1 MTSLK
6 VVKVRTPAE
15 EDIDEDGQQYELQR
29 QNCSDFLLV
38 WASPIAT
45 AFANF
50 GVQYNYDSIGAANT
64 WLHKEHGS
72 FTKYDTLA
80 SNMIF
85 VGTLIGMIGFG
96 IAGDL
101 VGRNLGLMLC
111 MAIQV
116 LFGLL
121 QGLVTWGD
129 STAVWILLI
138 FMRMMIGV
146 GAGGVYPLSAAKATE
161 DCTNVDPA
169 VKAKGASWA
178 FFWRNPGAMMVWFN
192 VLIMYASIGSGIND
206 APKSVN
212 EGWDWSWRYILVF
225 GAVAPAFCA
234 LFMHMQPAKVVET
247 SKTRISQWNER
258 RISRASRA
266 SAVSPPSLSSARSGA
281 TASTGTAST
290 GLWLD
295 IKDDPGVWWKFL
307 GTAGGWFFFDW
318 AFYGNHLMQ
327 PRILGLI
334 MPSTDTPVKAF
345 QNIGVDSVGILFTLG
360 IIPLLTFSG
369 VRWMQVWGFTLTM
382 IMSLVL
388 ALAWKVLKENEQGAI
403 LLTLYCLLYGSYW
416 ITNVTTYVMSAL
428 VYKPSIRSTLNGA
441 SAAAGKVGAI
451 LGTTIFTSMLDAC
464 GEEGANNPDYA
475 SCSDKAIMNV
485 MLICTGMAAA
495 GLVCS
500 VVGVGVE
507 KSKGIA
513 TPKTEEAYGTFG
525 AR

>member
-334 MPSTDTPVKAF
+334 MPSTDTPVRAHSRDPCSRGLSAGGSDAK
-345 QNIGVDSVGILFTLG
+345 L
-360 IIPLLTFSG
+360 PLLPSP
-369 VRWMQVWGFTLTM
+369 
-382 IMSLVL
+382 SLLPPCLPACPPPYLCVL
-388 ALAWKVLKENEQGAI
+388 PLLPCLPASPTRLAPARSLPRPA
-403 LLTLYCLLYGSYW
+403 S
-416 ITNVTTYVMSAL
+416 SAL
-428 VYKPSIRSTLNGA
+428 YTGQGLPKHWRRLRWNPLHSRHHPPPDVQRRA
-441 SAAAGKVGAI
+441 VDAG
-451 LGTTIFTSMLDAC
+451 M
-464 GEEGANNPDYA
+464 
-475 SCSDKAIMNV
+475 
-485 MLICTGMAAA
+485 
-495 GLVCS
+495 GLHAHHDHVS
-500 VVGVGVE
+500 
-507 KSKGIA
+507 
-513 TPKTEEAYGTFG
+513 G
-525 AR
+525 ARPRVEGPKRE